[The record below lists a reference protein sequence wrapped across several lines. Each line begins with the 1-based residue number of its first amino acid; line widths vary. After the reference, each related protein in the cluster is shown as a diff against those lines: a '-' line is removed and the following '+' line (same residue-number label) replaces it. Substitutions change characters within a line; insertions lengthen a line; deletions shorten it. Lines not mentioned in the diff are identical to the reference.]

1 MFPIKSTVRRLLA
14 SKPRLLVVT
23 KTPYNKLAVA
33 QLNNL
38 RTLYIDNY
46 VHSEMYV
53 DRPDDLVDSAYTEY
67 FHLGIELNPHA
78 KKILFV
84 GGGGFS
90 GPKNFLKT
98 YSHSRIDVVE
108 IDPVVI
114 SIGEKY
120 FNLPKNNRLRVFNDD
135 GRKFLLQSKDSNNN
149 YYDVVILDAFS
160 KNYVPFSL
168 ITREF
173 FQLVSDNLSSNGVT
187 VLIFV
192 SSLKGD
198 TSKLIRAVYKTMSEI
213 FSTIYVFTTA
223 SKDLSIVQA
232 IVVIATKEKTKLNK
246 QQLKQA
252 ILNNNFEFALD
263 NLQLCENI
271 YEGKIETDDVSI
283 ITDQMSGL
291 QDFIDPV
298 THKQYNTFEHK

>member
-14 SKPRLLVVT
+14 SKPRLLIVT

-38 RTLYIDNY
+38 RILYIDNY
-46 VHSEMYV
+46 VHSRMYV
-53 DRPDDLVDSAYTEY
+53 DQPDDLVDGTYTEY

-90 GPKNFLKT
+90 GPKNFLNT

-114 SIGEKY
+114 SIGKKY
-120 FNLPKNNRLRVFNDD
+120 FNLPKNNRLNVFNED
-135 GRKFLLQSKDSNNN
+135 GRKFLLQSKDNNN

-173 FQLVSDNLSSNGVT
+173 FQLVSENLPSNGVT

-213 FSTIYVFTTA
+213 FSTVYVFRTA

-232 IVVIATKEKTKLNK
+232 IVVIATKEKTDLNK
-246 QQLKQA
+246 LQLKQA
-252 ILNNNFEFALD
+252 ILNNNFKFALD

-271 YEGKIETDDVSI
+271 YEEKIVTEDVSI